1 VFWQLP
7 VMVIVMLGL
16 YALASALMRATP
28 FGRAVYAIGGNPAA
42 ARIAGLPT
50 ARVRIAAFTIAGAF
64 AGMAGILQIGQLG
77 IVSSSNATGYEFQAI
92 TAALIG
98 GLSVSAGGVGRV
110 ERTLLG
116 AVIVGMITNYQTI
129 RGVPPNY
136 QQALLGGILLLSI
149 VVDRLIRGR
158 KP

>member
-1 VFWQLP
+1 
-7 VMVIVMLGL
+7 
-16 YALASALMRATP
+16 MRATP
-28 FGRAVYAIGGNPAA
+28 FGRSVYAIGGNPAA

-50 ARVRIAAFTIAGAF
+50 VRVRIVAFTLAGAF

-77 IVSSSNATGYEFQAI
+77 IVSSSNATGFEFQAI

-116 AVIVGMITNYQTI
+116 ALIVGMMTNYQTI
-129 RGVPPNY
+129 KGIDPAF
-136 QQALLGGILLLSI
+136 QQAFLGGLLLAAI
-149 VVDRLIRGR
+149 LADRFLRGR
-158 KP
+158 Q